1 MSEKKPIQMRR
12 AAGDAAA
19 ARKRALTL
27 AGAIG
32 VAALAIAVAALLVG
46 TFPRPTQSTPIATH
60 TTATVTSAAKASVAS
75 STAAATSTPVAAPAS
90 HKPPASAVKKPAKKV
105 AKKAVAMPPAPVAL
119 PLGMASV
126 LPGSKQLIVATG
138 AKLGATHGT
147 VRIFNLTGGAWKLVL
162 SAPARFGT
170 YGLVVGTKR
179 KQGGRMTPTGI
190 WWPGAWVWGWHKSPP
205 AGTLMPYRQTTAN
218 VWWSDEP
225 STYNQWVVSSRH
237 IDGEHLVAV
246 RTQYEYALST
256 GYNAPPN
263 QVVRGRGTA
272 IFLHVFDPPDYHNG
286 LSAGCV
292 AISRADMI
300 RVFQTMNP
308 ALKPCFAVGTQSGG
322 AGSIASY

>member
-1 MSEKKPIQMRR
+1 MPGKKPIQMRR
-12 AAGDAAA
+12 ATNDATA
-19 ARKRALTL
+19 ARKRAVTL

-32 VAALAIAVAALLVG
+32 AAALAVAVVAILVG
-46 TFPRPTQSTPIATH
+46 TFPRPTQSTPVASS
-60 TTATVTSAAKASVAS
+60 TTAAVTSAAKASVAS
-75 STAAATSTPVAAPAS
+75 AAAAATSTPVAAPVS
-90 HKPPASAVKKPAKKV
+90 KPPAPAVKKPVKKT
-105 AKKAVAMPPAPVAL
+105 AKKAAAKPPAPVVA

-138 AKLGATHGT
+138 AKLGSTHGT
-147 VRIFNLTGGAWKLVL
+147 VRIFNLTGGAWKQVL

-170 YGLVVGTKR
+170 YGLVDGTKR
-179 KQGGRMTPTGI
+179 KQGSRMTPTGI

-205 AGTLMPYRQTTAN
+205 AGTLMPYRQTTDS

-225 STYNQWVVSSRH
+225 ATYNQWVVSSRH
-237 IDGEHLVAV
+237 INGEHLVAV

-300 RVFQTMNP
+300 RVFQTMSP
-308 ALKPCFAVGTQSGG
+308 ALKPCFAVGTEAGG